1 MVNAEDVAFNDPPA
15 GAAEQM
21 ILNRHLQ
28 RLLRHA
34 RLSAFQRF
42 IQQARACCSF
52 KPKAVPYQ
60 AFAVIH
66 TAAVACWSSA
76 CCTVQRVR
84 FLLEVCPSC
93 SES

>member
-1 MVNAEDVAFNDPPA
+1 MNAEDVAFNDPPA

-42 IQQARACCSF
+42 IQQACTARRLPVCGLRRFPRGMAAIAILS
-52 KPKAVPYQ
+52 KHEQNDAYALSIHVD
-60 AFAVIH
+60 FA
-66 TAAVACWSSA
+66 
-76 CCTVQRVR
+76 
-84 FLLEVCPSC
+84 
-93 SES
+93 

>member
-1 MVNAEDVAFNDPPA
+1 MDDCAQRLVVNAEDVAFNDPPA

-42 IQQARACCSF
+42 IQQARARCLSKASSCAVSRVCRRAYSSCCLMVATLAAPC
-52 KPKAVPYQ
+52 KGY
-60 AFAVIH
+60 AF
-66 TAAVACWSSA
+66 
-76 CCTVQRVR
+76 
-84 FLLEVCPSC
+84 
-93 SES
+93 

>member
-1 MVNAEDVAFNDPPA
+1 MQRLVVNAEDVAFNDPPA

-42 IQQARACCSF
+42 IQQARAWCSF
-52 KPKAVPYQ
+52 ISEAVPCQ

-66 TAAVACWSSA
+66 AAALACWYSA
-76 CCTVQRVR
+76 CCTVQIDA
-84 FLLEVCPSC
+84 C
-93 SES
+93 

>member
-1 MVNAEDVAFNDPPA
+1 MPCLAASQRSRAQRLVVNAEDVAFNDPPA

-42 IQQARACCSF
+42 IQQARGPADA
-52 KPKAVPYQ
+52 PAGGLAGPY
-60 AFAVIH
+60 ARRRPGRPA
-66 TAAVACWSSA
+66 W
-76 CCTVQRVR
+76 RWR
-84 FLLEVCPSC
+84 
-93 SES
+93 

>member
-1 MVNAEDVAFNDPPA
+1 VPCTATSRRARVQRLVVNAEDVAFNDPPA

-42 IQQARACCSF
+42 IQQARAPPAS
-52 KPKAVPYQ
+52 PPRPAAPRGRARAAGRAAWPGDDGAVR
-60 AFAVIH
+60 I
-66 TAAVACWSSA
+66 
-76 CCTVQRVR
+76 
-84 FLLEVCPSC
+84 
-93 SES
+93 